1 MENKKIKWYN
11 MEKMKKIWNKAEIK
25 AITKNMKIK
34 KGTTWSRSS
43 RKIKVPM
50 MIRKIQTFKII
61 KRKQLN

>member
-43 RKIKVPM
+43 RKIKVA